1 MVQVSFFAEFF
12 TLFKFLRRPEF
23 CRKYE
28 EWFAFHQ
35 PITPVYP
42 FESGLYPFLLP
53 DFSILPHLCRINRKA
68 MKKNT
73 SILTIILLVTTL
85 LTPAL
90 AQFPMGGVAQPKALP
105 GTAGDQT
112 PKGNSKITGFVVDSS
127 VTKAVEFAN
136 IALYN
141 KTTGKAVD
149 GTVADEKGKFVLNRI
164 VEGEYRLLISFLG
177 FKNKTIENI
186 TLAKGQ
192 ELDLGVIKL
201 GANVQTLNEVVVT
214 GQAALIEEKV
224 DRLVYNADKD
234 IAAKGG
240 DATDVLRKVPL
251 LTVDLD
257 GNISLR
263 GSQNIRVLI
272 NNKPSTIIASS
283 VADALKQ
290 IPADLIKTVEVIT
303 SPSAKYDA
311 EGSGGIIN
319 IITKKNSLQGMNLN
333 VDAGAGNRGSSLSLN
348 GSYRKGKAGFTLGG
362 FGRANY
368 NTITKTSLEQTSISN
383 GISTLTRQTGD
394 GSSKGLFGQYNLG
407 FDYDLAKN
415 QSLTAG
421 VRYGVRNF
429 ISQQDLV
436 TRLFTNGV
444 AGSTSG
450 RNVEAKNL
458 SGTIDMNVD
467 YLHTF
472 KKPQQEWSI
481 STLYSRNGL
490 TNDFD
495 ANLLN
500 SGGALASRQRNL
512 NSNVNQEFT
521 LQTDYQ
527 TPIKKNQQI
536 EFGAK
541 GIFREVTS
549 NYRYLLAGPT
559 GNFTTEINQPSGEL
573 TYHQNIAAGYTSYT
587 YTTKKRYTFKGGL
600 RYEHTFIDASTRE
613 GGPIGIGDYGVL
625 VPSVN
630 ASKTIKGTTLKLG
643 YNRRI
648 QRPGLQQLNPNFNAA
663 NPQNITIGN
672 PSLRPELTN
681 NFELGLSKTIKKVFV
696 NATFF
701 GRVTNNAI
709 SQVRRPSDTLVGA
722 IITTYENIGR
732 QHAYGANVFANIA
745 VTSKINVGLFSTAF
759 YTTLSGQAM
768 GDNGVS
774 QNLTNDGFNVSGG
787 LFSQA
792 QFKNGWGAQA
802 FGFLQGSQVQL
813 QGMQGGFGFYTVGI
827 KKDFKNKKGSLGLA
841 GENFLS
847 KRYNIHTE
855 LKSSQFN
862 QVNDIYLYN
871 RGVRLTFTYKIG
883 KMTMDAPKK
892 KARSVNNDDVK
903 TEGGGQAAPG
913 GAPAGGTPRQ

>member
-1 MVQVSFFAEFF
+1 
-12 TLFKFLRRPEF
+12 
-23 CRKYE
+23 
-28 EWFAFHQ
+28 
-35 PITPVYP
+35 
-42 FESGLYPFLLP
+42 
-53 DFSILPHLCRINRKA
+53 

-73 SILTIILLVTTL
+73 SILAIILVISAL
-85 LTPAL
+85 LTSAR
-90 AQFPMGGVAQPKALP
+90 AQFPMGGIPVKKAIP
-105 GTAGDQT
+105 GTATDQT
-112 PKGNSKITGFVVDSS
+112 PKGSSKITGFVVDSA

-141 KTTGKAVD
+141 TATGKAVD
-149 GTVADEKGKFVLNRI
+149 GTVADEKGKFVLNKV
-164 VEGEYRLLISFLG
+164 VEGEYRLLISFIG
-177 FKNKTIENI
+177 FKNKTIDNI

-192 ELDLGVIKL
+192 ELELGVIKL
-201 GANVQTLNEVVVT
+201 SPNVQTLNEVVVT

-257 GNISLR
+257 GNVSLR

-283 VADALKQ
+283 ISDALKQ
-290 IPADLIKTVEVIT
+290 IPADQIKTVEVIT

-319 IITKKNSLQGMNLN
+319 IITKKNNLQGMNLN
-333 VDAGAGNRGSSLSLN
+333 IDSGVGNRGSSLALN

-362 FGRANY
+362 FGRASY
-368 NTITKTSLEQTSISN
+368 NTVTKTSLDQTSILN
-383 GISTLTRQTGD
+383 GKTTLTQQTGD
-394 GSSKGLFGQYNLG
+394 GYSQFLFGQYNLG

-421 VRYGVRNF
+421 IRYGARNMS
-429 ISQQDLV
+429 SQQDLV

-444 AGSTSG
+444 AGLTAY
-450 RNVEAKNL
+450 RNVDAKNL
-458 SGTIDMNVD
+458 SGTVDVNVD
-467 YLHTF
+467 YLHTY
-472 KKPQQEWSI
+472 KKPQREWSI
-481 STLYSRNGL
+481 STLYSRNDL
-490 TNDFD
+490 TNNFD
-495 ANLLN
+495 ADILN
-500 SGGALASRQRNL
+500 GEGSLTNRQRNL
-512 NSNVNQEFT
+512 NANLNQEFT

-527 TPIKKNQQI
+527 TPIKKNQMI
-536 EFGAK
+536 EFGGK
-541 GIFREVTS
+541 GIFRQVNS
-549 NYRYLLAGPT
+549 DYRYLLAGPT
-559 GNFTTEINQPSGEL
+559 GNFTTEINQPAGEL
-573 TYHQNIAAGYTSYT
+573 TYHQNIAAGYSSYT

-613 GGPIGIGDYGVL
+613 GGPVGVGDYGVL
-625 VPSVN
+625 VPSIN

-681 NFELGLSKTIKKVFV
+681 NFELALSKTIKKVFI

-709 SQVRRPSDTLVGA
+709 TQVRRNSDTLAGA

-732 QHAYGANVFANIA
+732 QHAYGTNIFANIA
-745 VTSKINVGLFSTAF
+745 VTSKINVGIFSNLF
-759 YTTLSGQAM
+759 YTTLTGQAI
-768 GDNGVS
+768 GENGTS
-774 QNLTNDGFNVSGG
+774 QNFTNDGFNLSGG
-787 LFSQA
+787 MFSQA

-813 QGMQGGFGFYTVGI
+813 QGKQGGFGFYTVGI

-841 GENFLS
+841 GENFLN
-847 KRYNIHTE
+847 RRFTIHTE
-855 LKSSQFN
+855 LKSPQFS
-862 QVNDIYLYN
+862 QVNNVYLYN

-883 KMTMDAPKK
+883 KMTAEAPKK

-903 TEGGGQAAPG
+903 SEGSGQSGSGSAPG
-913 GAPAGGTPRQ
+913 SGPRQ